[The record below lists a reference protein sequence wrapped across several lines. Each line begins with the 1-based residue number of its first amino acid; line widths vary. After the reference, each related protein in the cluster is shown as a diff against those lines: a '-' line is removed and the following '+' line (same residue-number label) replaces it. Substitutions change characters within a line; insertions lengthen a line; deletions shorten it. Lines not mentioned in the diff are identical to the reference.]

1 VLVLVGFNAR
11 GQSGALVV
19 ALAFT
24 RVRRISAGT
33 VLAEVSGIAVLATA
47 TATAV
52 LVAVLCRR
60 LT

>member
-1 VLVLVGFNAR
+1 ML
-11 GQSGALVV
+11 ALLV
-19 ALAFT
+19 ALGFA
-24 RVRRISAGT
+24 RVRRISGDA
-33 VLAEVSGIAVLATA
+33 VLAEVSAIAVLATA